1 MGRICSN
8 VVMYKI
14 KKVANW
20 LSASLF
26 SFHMYTSLK
35 CPVGQ
40 VCYVIGKYQV
50 AEQDSKLWQG
60 GLIFSH
66 FENLGCSFETKK
78 MQFLSLFILFK
89 IKKVLWFFGACFFNL
104 LTPKI

>member
-1 MGRICSN
+1 MGRISSN

-40 VCYVIGKYQV
+40 VCYVIRKYQV

-60 GLIFSH
+60 GHIFSH

-78 MQFLSLFILFK
+78 MQFCHYLYFLRLKKFHGFLEHVSLT
-89 IKKVLWFFGACFFNL
+89 C
-104 LTPKI
+104 